1 MKEKAG
7 TAPAIVCAMYYKLPL
22 YLSLTLI
29 CTKCKDH
36 FKTKKLAVIDP
47 DTWKLEPWPWFCV
60 GPDCAE
66 VEMEMSSLVALPCH
80 VRMGEIAAR

>member
-1 MKEKAG
+1 MHIFCDLMTFCHKNKTKTKQKRMKEKAG

-47 DTWKLEPWPWFCV
+47 DTWKLEPWP
-60 GPDCAE
+60 
-66 VEMEMSSLVALPCH
+66 
-80 VRMGEIAAR
+80 